1 MASNAV
7 AAAVA
12 VAVAVGFNVGVTVEL
27 NEGVSAR
34 ELTGRRGTVPFEV
47 AIGKLDVE
55 GTVSFEVK
63 EAVAVSF
70 EVEVAVEVSFEVAVE
85 VEVEVEVEVS
95 FGSCGTKWFQLSFF

>member
-1 MASNAV
+1 VASN
-7 AAAVA
+7 AVA